1 MQIHE
6 LTNNSTAVPVLS
18 EGLWQVAQAV
28 FASDPRFKG
37 MDLKNRYQ
45 YMMANSAVDQVANK
59 AVNAW
64 AGYVARRLGQD
75 RNYLQNPAVYK
86 NDLRLFVQKNLMPP
100 YQTIDQMTNRT
111 QLYQILDQI
120 VNNRADQQGNPSPQ
134 NQAGLFNQLVDMAAV
149 SMTRDNATRQQQG
162 SKGGG
167 GGGGSGGG
175 GAFTPQAAQQFV
187 QNFGMSAQQLQ
198 SFIGGLRQVAGSA
211 NISSTGN
218 AAIDNLLRGFGFTIT

>member
-59 AVNAW
+59 AVSAW
-64 AGYVARRLGQD
+64 AGYVARKLGQD
-75 RNYLQNPAVYK
+75 RNYLANPAIYK
-86 NDLRLFVQKNLMPP
+86 NDLRTFVNKNLMPA

-111 QLYQILDQI
+111 QLYQVLDQI
-120 VNNRADQQGNPSPQ
+120 VNNRADQAGNPSPQ
-134 NQAGLFNQLVDMAAV
+134 NQAGLFNQLVDMSAV
-149 SMTRDNATRQQQG
+149 SMVRDQTQKQQQSGG
-162 SKGGG
+162 SGGG
-167 GGGGSGGG
+167 GGGGA
-175 GAFTPQAAQQFV
+175 GAFTPQAARSLIASSGMNQQQIQTFV
-187 QNFGMSAQQLQ
+187 NT
-198 SFIGGLRQVAGSA
+198 IRQAAGNMTLA
-211 NISSTGN
+211 STGN
-218 AAIDNLLRGFGFTIT
+218 AAVDSLLTALGFTIT